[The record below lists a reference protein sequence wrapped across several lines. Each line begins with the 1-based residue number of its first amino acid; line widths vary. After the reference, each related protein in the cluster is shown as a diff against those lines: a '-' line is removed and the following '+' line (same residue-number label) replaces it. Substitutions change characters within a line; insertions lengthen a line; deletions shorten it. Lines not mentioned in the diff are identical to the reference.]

1 MAPSVRDFS
10 IWNMLMYGSPRVP
23 QPVVEDDSEH
33 TDSYHYYDDEKYA
46 LVHCNEKMKVY
57 SNPIVPRERRS
68 VLRYLVFC
76 GVIVYGFVALVSNLS
91 LFSCNHHGA
100 MNGPKLT
107 LANYDTG
114 NPDLVQLADGKP
126 REIISVGFPYTPPES
141 YGDSLLHVTLINE
154 TFGQSWGK
162 PAIVPFKAPDFKFNK
177 VVLTLKTE
185 VDNVQY
191 DRLVNIFVDG
201 VQVWRTST
209 IEPGGN
215 LVSSTALK
223 DVSTYL
229 NLFKTDG
236 VVMFQLDNLLNKR
249 LTGEFK
255 ITLCANFYNT
265 EAEHDDGFSS
275 SDLNDSIFTTAKP
288 ADKIYPLVVDED
300 HSSPPLAYL
309 PSDKINV
316 QLPAVSVNTTRLRL
330 SIFTSGN
337 AQEEFWY
344 GNVIDKFKDKYASHG
359 RPLPGHGPVRIVNVY
374 FNGEKIATQSPEPV
388 VFTGGISPALWSAV
402 VSNNAFDVP
411 AIDVDLT
418 GLLPVLWESQ
428 NIEERY
434 LEIEISNGLGETGKL
449 TKKIGENWITTANLL
464 TYENEAVESVKGE
477 VVNID
482 LDKKSN
488 VVAISAPYTDSI
500 QQIITANFN
509 ASIESTIGFT
519 LKGGETVESTII
531 SKTSALV
538 QNVQS
543 YSNRGAV
550 QRLVHNGHSIKSFT
564 VEQNDQ
570 IAHQFISSVDY
581 PFVLNLVETEKSVN
595 SSDFQIHYDV
605 QLVCGRSLSLHSND
619 DGVQVKNSA
628 YQNGSS
634 QYVLSSLG
642 NYGSGEL
649 DTNYTI
655 TVEKDHKPVQT
666 YNRYVKAANK
676 TILSDDTTENNFDQ
690 QDKKGS
696 SLIDGNQFAFLNDI
710 KYLTT
715 NSIEDMINAVFAKC
729 DINPVSIMQWKDVK
743 KSYPFRVFELN
754 N

>member
-10 IWNMLMYGSPRVP
+10 IWNMLKYGSPRVP
-23 QPVVEDDSEH
+23 QPVVVNNPESG
-33 TDSYHYYDDEKYA
+33 DSYHFYDDEKYA
-46 LVHCNEKMKVY
+46 LAHGTEKMNVHAK
-57 SNPIVPRERRS
+57 PIVRRERRS
-68 VLRYLVFC
+68 VLQYLVFC
-76 GVIVYGFVALVSNLS
+76 GIIVYGIIFVGSNLS
-91 LFSCNHHGA
+91 LFSCNHHGS

-114 NPDLVQLADGKP
+114 NGDFVQLTDGKP
-126 REIISVGFPYTPPES
+126 REIIGVGFPYTPPKS
-141 YGDSLLHVTLINE
+141 YGDSLLHVTLVNQ

-162 PAIVPFKAPDFKFNK
+162 PAIVQFKAPDFKFNK

-191 DRLVNIFVDG
+191 DRLINIFVNG
-201 VQVWRTST
+201 VQIWRTST

-229 NLFKTDG
+229 NLFKKDG

-265 EAEHDDGFSS
+265 EEEYDDGFSS

-288 ADKIYPLVVDED
+288 ADRIYPLVVDDDEL
-300 HSSPPLAYL
+300 HPPLAYL

-344 GNVIDKFKDKYASHG
+344 GNVIDKFKNKYASHG

-388 VFTGGISPALWSAV
+388 VFTGGISPALWSSV

-428 NIEERY
+428 NTEERY
-434 LEIEISNGLGETGKL
+434 LEIEISNGLGETGKS
-449 TKKIGENWITTANLL
+449 TKEIGENWITTANLL
-464 TYENEAVESVKGE
+464 TYENEAVESVQGE
-477 VVNID
+477 LLNID

-488 VVAISAPYTDSI
+488 VIAISAPYTDSI
-500 QQIITANFN
+500 QQIITTNFN
-509 ASIESTIGFT
+509 ATIESNLGFT
-519 LKGGETVESTII
+519 LKGGLTVESTII

-550 QRLVHNGHSIKSFT
+550 QRLVHNGQSLKSFT

-570 IAHQFISSVDY
+570 VAHLFISAVDY
-581 PFVLNLVETEKSVN
+581 PFVLSLVETEKSVN
-595 SSDFQIHYDV
+595 TTDFQIHYDV
-605 QLVCGRSLSLHSND
+605 QLVCGRSLSLHSKD
-619 DGVQVKNSA
+619 DGVHVKNSA

-642 NYGSGEL
+642 NYGFGEL

-655 TVEKDHKPVQT
+655 SVEKDHKPVQS

-676 TILSDDTTENNFDQ
+676 TILSDDSTENNFDKE
-690 QDKKGS
+690 DNKGS
-696 SLIDGNQFAFLNDI
+696 SYGNQFAFFNDV

-715 NSIEDMINAVFAKC
+715 NSIEDMIDDVFERY
-729 DINPVSIMQWKDVK
+729 NLRPMSNLQWKDIK
-743 KSYPFRVFELN
+743 MSYPFRVFEIN